1 MEGRKVSDRGF
12 YASVAS
18 PKRRPSASNCLHTTA
33 INSGIPMNCSQMAEV
48 GDDNPRR
55 RCV

>member
-33 INSGIPMNCSQMAEV
+33 INSGIPMNCSLQFSIKKTKQTI
-48 GDDNPRR
+48 RLT
-55 RCV
+55 